1 MGGVNSLYLYCLLPL
16 SGNALHGSAHEWI
29 GFQNSIKM
37 INREREHVAVR
48 FSAHTCR
55 SARVSEQ
62 TNLSEVRTIRQRGC
76 NFSIAGYNIDY
87 SFLNTI
93 CSFIISVFKLVL
105 KRLNRIIKIMSNLNS
120 WKSISM

>member
-1 MGGVNSLYLYCLLPL
+1 MEVTVRGRMGGGANSLYLYYLLPL

-29 GFQNSIKM
+29 GFQNSVKM

-62 TNLSEVRTIRQRGC
+62 ANLSEVRTIGEGGC
-76 NFSIAGYNIDY
+76 NFSIAGNNVDY
-87 SFLNTI
+87 SFLKHN
-93 CSFIISVFKLVL
+93 
-105 KRLNRIIKIMSNLNS
+105 
-120 WKSISM
+120 